1 MQGGF
6 MNTPKTRYN
15 EPDPSPI
22 QPVQTPSG
30 DSSPEGE
37 DGKKPTYS
45 EFLASKIVIAD
56 ERGSESAGLTLRPH
70 LFPHQADL
78 VRWAIRG
85 GNRAIFANFGLGKTD
100 IQLQIVEAILA
111 HEPGCALIVCPLGVK
126 GEFVRAAF
134 ERFGGWKLPYIRT
147 AEEFNKLRRVDQMA
161 DDSDTRPRAFITNYE
176 RVRDGDIDPNLFTV
190 VSLDEASV
198 LRSFGSKTY
207 QTFLSL
213 FSRVKYKYVCTA
225 TPDPNR
231 TKELIH
237 YAGFLGIMDT
247 GQALTRFFKR
257 DSTTAGNL
265 QLHPHKIE
273 EFYLWVSTWATF
285 CSTPSDLGYSD
296 AGYALPALKVI
307 RHRLPVDHSTAGFD
321 SWGQGKLLRNA
332 ATSLS
337 DGAKERRDSLPA
349 RIAKT
354 AEIVD
359 AGGLHR
365 HWIIWHDLE
374 DERRALTETFPEAA
388 VVYGTQ
394 DLEEREQ
401 MIQDFSD
408 GEYEIIAAKP
418 RIAGSGCNFQRFC
431 YSAIFTGIGYKF
443 NDFIQSIFRIQRFL
457 QTHEVEI
464 HLIYTESE
472 DAIYDNLMAK
482 WKRHNEQV
490 EHMSGII
497 RRYGLNN
504 AKQADQMRRSIG
516 LTRQEAK
523 GELYTAVNNDNV
535 AEMRTFKDD
544 SVDLIITSVPFSDHY
559 EYVASYNDFGHN
571 DGDKGFFEQMD
582 YLTPNLKRVL
592 KPGRVYCVHCKDR
605 LLYGSVTGLGMYS
618 VNPFSDKCV
627 AHLQKHGLIYCG
639 RITIVTDVVRENNQT
654 YRLGWTENGK
664 DGTKMGVGS
673 PEYILMFR
681 KLPTNITRAYADVP
695 VTHPKPLCVTPEGE
709 IVPYEQKLP
718 TLRSIMRPE
727 IPLHQNPYVEGADPE
742 AYSRS
747 RWQFDASPFWR
758 SAGDRFLTP
767 AEVESL
773 STDQLRRVWG
783 KFNKEHLYNF
793 KEHVKIAEI
802 LEDKGMLPA
811 SFMLL
816 DPRSHSE
823 WVWDDV
829 VRMRTLNTNQA
840 RNRVE
845 GHICPLQFDVVERL
859 IERFSNKGELVLDP
873 FAGLMTVPYIAVER
887 GRRGYGIELSSEY
900 WADGVG
906 YLRAMEQKVTSPTLF
921 DFDKMDA
928 GLASS

>member
-1 MQGGF
+1 M
-6 MNTPKTRYN
+6 T
-15 EPDPSPI
+15 
-22 QPVQTPSG
+22 
-30 DSSPEGE
+30 
-37 DGKKPTYS
+37 TYQD
-45 EFLASKIVIAD
+45 FVASKVVIAQ
-56 ERGSESAGLTLRPH
+56 ERGMDSAELKLRPH
-70 LFPHQADL
+70 LKPHQVDI
-78 VRWAIRG
+78 VRWALRG
-85 GNRAIFANFGLGKTD
+85 GSRAIFASFGLGKTH
-100 IQLQIVEAILA
+100 IQLQIIESILA
-111 HEPGCALIVCPLGVK
+111 SYPGHALIVCPLGVK
-126 GEFVRAAF
+126 GEFVRAATEWF
-134 ERFGGWKLPYIRT
+134 QPMKIHYIRS
-147 AEEFNKLRRVDQMA
+147 AEEFQNLANQGERV
-161 DDSDTRPRAFITNYE
+161 FITNYE
-176 RVRDGDIDPNLFTV
+176 RVRDGNVDPNLFTV
-190 VSLDEASV
+190 VSLDESSV

-207 QTFLSL
+207 QTFLTL
-213 FSRVKYKYVCTA
+213 FSRVPFKFVCTA

-237 YAGFLGIMDT
+237 YAAFLGVMDS
-247 GQALTRFFKR
+247 GQALTRWFKR
-257 DSTTAGNL
+257 DSSTAGNL
-265 QLHPHKIE
+265 QLHPHKVE
-273 EFYLWVSTWATF
+273 EFHLWLHTWATF
-285 CSTPSDLGYSD
+285 CTTPSDLGHLD
-296 AGYALPALKVI
+296 DGYVFPPLKII

-332 ATSLS
+332 SISIS
-337 DGAKERRDSLPA
+337 DGARERRDSLQA
-349 RIAKT
+349 RIAKA
-354 AEIVD
+354 AEIID

-374 DERRALTETFPEAA
+374 DERRAIEETFPEAIT
-388 VVYGTQ
+388 VYGSQ
-394 DLEEREQ
+394 DLDEREKA
-401 MIQDFSD
+401 IQDFSD
-408 GEYEIIAAKP
+408 GAFELLAIKTQM
-418 RIAGSGCNFQRFC
+418 GSGCNFQRHC
-431 YSAIFTGIGYKF
+431 YSAIYLGIGYKF
-443 NDFIQSIFRIQRFL
+443 NDFAQSLHRIQRYL
-457 QTHEVEI
+457 QPHEVEI

-472 DAIYDNLMAK
+472 DAIYDSLMAK
-482 WKRHNEQV
+482 WKRHTEQV
-490 EHMSGII
+490 QRMSAII

-504 AKQADQMRRSIG
+504 ATVADQMRRASG
-516 LTRQEAK
+516 LVRQEVK
-523 GELYTAVNNDNV
+523 GDLYAAVNNDNV
-535 AEMRTFKDD
+535 LEMEHFEDD
-544 SVDLIITSVPFSDHY
+544 SVDLIVTSWPFGNHY
-559 EYVASYNDFGHN
+559 EYCANYLDFGHN
-571 DGDKGFFEQMD
+571 TDDDRFFEQMD
-582 YLTPNLKRVL
+582 YLTPHLKRAL

-673 PEYILMFR
+673 PEYILLFR
-681 KLPTNITRAYADVP
+681 KVPTNITRAYADVP
-695 VTHPKPLCVTPEGE
+695 VTHPKPLCVTAEGE
-709 IVPYEQKLP
+709 IVLFDQKLP

-783 KFNKEHLYNF
+783 QFNKTHLYNF

-829 VRMRTLNTNQA
+829 VRMRTLNTDQA

-873 FAGLMTVPYIAVER
+873 FGGLMTVPYVAVER

-928 GLASS
+928 LASS